1 MSSWR
6 GNQIKIIK
14 KPGYT
19 QKTPQGTFTEKN
31 KPVTVV
37 SAYYTVPSRA
47 SQETYMS
54 RLKLFLENIP
64 CHLIFFTDEPML
76 EFIKECRKDYEDST
90 IIIPLDRTLWNANIK
105 YPEELWQQQHEINPE
120 KDLHSPDLYKLWY
133 EKTHF
138 VLTAIDLNPFDSDD
152 FIWMDAGIIREPEI
166 LPLIKENFPVGS
178 RIPNDR
184 MLLLNVKP
192 FQQEDENKTNN
203 VTGNFLRK
211 DRIAAGIIAGNKDIW
226 HKWADIYDETIT
238 RYLAANK
245 FIGKEQSIMSTIV
258 LENRDF
264 VSLINPP
271 KNFGRAWFY
280 SLIYLGVSKN
290 RFTVINS
297 FSKETIESYQSI
309 SSIPR
314 LL

>member
-1 MSSWR
+1 
-6 GNQIKIIK
+6 
-14 KPGYT
+14 
-19 QKTPQGTFTEKN
+19 
-31 KPVTVV
+31 
-37 SAYYTVPSRA
+37 
-47 SQETYMS
+47 
-54 RLKLFLENIP
+54 
-64 CHLIFFTDEPML
+64 
-76 EFIKECRKDYEDST
+76 
-90 IIIPLDRTLWNANIK
+90 
-105 YPEELWQQQHEINPE
+105 
-120 KDLHSPDLYKLWY
+120 
-133 EKTHF
+133 
-138 VLTAIDLNPFDSDD
+138 
-152 FIWMDAGIIREPEI
+152 MDAGIIREPEI